1 MKGMYPLITYI
12 LLFAVGV
19 SVSAS
24 IYYFMEKFAFEEN
37 LKLEGAKADKLCSFL
52 RSLEGKEG
60 EFELNLGDF
69 RIDTAPLR
77 FTGFSSYKCDLILET
92 SGYCNKECRIKV
104 LENELNF
111 INQESQEQAFQ

>member
-12 LLFAVGV
+12 LLFAVGI

-24 IYYFMEKFAFEEN
+24 IYYFTENFAFKEN
-37 LKLEGAKADKLCSFL
+37 LDLENAKAYKLCAFL

-60 EFELNLGDF
+60 EFELDIGDF

-92 SGYCNKECRIKV
+92 SGYCYKECRIKV
-104 LENELNF
+104 LEDKIEF
-111 INQESQEQAFQ
+111 S

>member
-1 MKGMYPLITYI
+1 MKGMYPLITYV
-12 LLFAVGV
+12 LLFAVGI

-24 IYYFMEKFAFEEN
+24 IYYFTEKFAFEEN
-37 LKLEGAKADKLCSFL
+37 LELENAKADKLCSFL

-60 EFELNLGDF
+60 EFEMDIGDF

-77 FTGFSSYKCDLILET
+77 FTGVSSYNCNLILET

-104 LENELNF
+104 LEDKIVF
-111 INQESQEQAFQ
+111 S